1 MDVTETVKGGS
12 VLGGDFRVS
21 FRGATTPNIPV
32 TATASDM
39 KRALENLPSIGHVS
53 VTLIPGTA
61 LTGGVEWKVTFNTEA
76 GDLPKMQVRGCWG
89 CIVVGIALAGLV
101 ILMSFGGIAAHGSR
115 VFSSFF
121 FLVHLFQVTNGRLT
135 GRSPA
140 ITVIT
145 RIEGSPATLV
155 YDGTDAPNV
164 RTAVVTGLTPDN
176 TYAFRVAALSAVG
189 DGLVSTAS
197 VTVVASAGASAAHTT
212 AHGASLTT
220 GFAGII
226 HEVQRV
232 VVAGAALAGGTYT
245 LALGTTGQVSGA
257 LQFGATDFTIKAA
270 LEVSSLCFLF
280 LTFLC
285 GPVALCPVQSLIV
298 SLSAP
303 LLCAVCG
310 LPGLALQQQP
320 ADGWHRVR
328 HPRGVIHR
336 CWLHP
341 DDHLRH
347 QPGRPAPAGGGR
359 ERRDPPYHRHRCG
372 HRVYQGLC
380 QLVHRGAPEGQRR
393 ACQGRHC
400 GDADA
405 PPP

>member
-21 FRGATTPNIPV
+21 FRGATTPNMPV

-39 KRALENLPSIGHVS
+39 KRALENLPSIGHVYVS
-53 VTLIPGTA
+53 LIPGTA

-76 GDLPKMQVRGCWG
+76 GDLPKMQVRGCWWY
-89 CIVVGIALAGLV
+89 IVVGIALAGLV
-101 ILMSFGGIAAHGSR
+101 MLISFGGIAVHGSR
-115 VFSSFF
+115 VFLA
-121 FLVHLFQVTNGRLT
+121 LVHLFQVTNGRLT

-257 LQFGATDFTIKAA
+257 LPFAATDITIKAA
-270 LEVSSLCFLF
+270 LEVSSLRFLF
-280 LTFLC
+280 GTAARF
-285 GPVALCPVQSLIV
+285 IV
-298 SLSAP
+298 
-303 LLCAVCG
+303 
-310 LPGLALQQQP
+310 
-320 ADGWHRVR
+320 VR
-328 HPRGVIHR
+328 
-336 CWLHP
+336 
-341 DDHLRH
+341 
-347 QPGRPAPAGGGR
+347 A
-359 ERRDPPYHRHRCG
+359 
-372 HRVYQGLC
+372 
-380 QLVHRGAPEGQRR
+380 
-393 ACQGRHC
+393 
-400 GDADA
+400 
-405 PPP
+405 